1 MVYNKHSETTL
12 EVAFVALY
20 DDELNKRREERRE
33 EQRFLAKQQK
43 LLRIGILITALTV
56 IGCVAAIM
64 ITKGMISLPDPT
76 QPNLEA
82 STTAPTTQPPTTEP
96 QPTVPDTV
104 IHFVAGGDINVTDKT
119 VAAGTAVSGYDFTDV
134 FLDIVPVLGSG
145 DITAVNFEGSL
156 YGTPYGNKNAS
167 APPQLLTALR
177 NAGVDLVQ
185 AANSMTV
192 RNGLSGIQS
201 TLQGIRAAGLEP
213 LGAYTSAEEFRKS
226 GGFTI
231 REIQGI
237 KVAFVAFTKG
247 MDGMGLPEGAKGCVN
262 LLYTDYNSAYQKV
275 DTDGITAIL
284 GRVEKYDPDVTVA
297 MLHWGSEFNGQVS
310 KTQEKIRDLLL
321 ENGVDAIIGT
331 HSHYVQRVEFDA
343 QKGTLVAYSLGDL
356 LGDADRAGTD
366 YTVLLDIQ
374 ITKNG
379 TTGKTAIT
387 GFDYTPVY
395 ISDETA
401 TGGGLRLLRMREA
414 ITAYEAQFLGRV
426 SDEAYLAMKSA
437 LEKIE
442 SRMGTET

>member
-1 MVYNKHSETTL
+1 M
-12 EVAFVALY
+12 ALY
-20 DDELNKRREERRE
+20 DEELNKRREERRE

-43 LLRIGILITALTV
+43 FLRIGIVMTALTLIV
-56 IGCVAAIM
+56 CVAAIL
-64 ITKGMISLPDPT
+64 ITKGLVSMPQPT
-76 QPNLEA
+76 EPNLEA
-82 STTAPTTQPPTTEP
+82 TTTAPTTPPTTEP
-96 QPTVPDTV
+96 VPTVPDTV
-104 IHFVAGGDINVTDKT
+104 IHFVAGGDVNVTDKIVT
-119 VAAGTAVSGYDFTDV
+119 SGTAVSGYDFTEV
-134 FLDIVPVLGSG
+134 FLDIVPALSSG

-177 NAGVDLVQ
+177 NAGVDLLQ

-192 RNGLSGIQS
+192 RNGLSGLQS

-213 LGAYTSAEEFRKS
+213 LGAYSSGGEFEES

-231 REIQGI
+231 RQIRGI
-237 KVAFVAFTKG
+237 KIAFVAFTKG
-247 MDGMGLPEGAKGCVN
+247 MDGMGLPAGSEDCVN

-275 DTDGITAIL
+275 DTEGITAVL
-284 GRVEKYDPDVTVA
+284 DAVARYKPDVTVA
-297 MLHWGSEFNGQVS
+297 MLHWGSEYNSQVS

-331 HSHYVQRVEFDA
+331 HSHYVQKVEFDA
-343 QKGTLVAYSLGDL
+343 EKGTLVAYSLGDL

-366 YTVLLDIQ
+366 YTVLLDIE
-374 ITKNG
+374 ITKSG

-401 TGGGLRLLRMREA
+401 SGGKLRLLRMREA
-414 ITAYEAQFLGRV
+414 MAGYEAHFVGRV
-426 SDEAYLAMKSA
+426 SNEAYAAMKSA

-442 SRMGTET
+442 ERMDPEN